1 MSDRQYLL
9 GVPELDMEFLEDS
22 IAEIANNFTLQ
33 LMSVWISFA
42 DITHRWAM
50 FMKEEVTGIRLV
62 TNHG

>member
-1 MSDRQYLL
+1 MLDRRYLL

-33 LMSVWISFA
+33 PMSVWISFA
-42 DITHRWAM
+42 NITHRRAM